1 MVPALDKIQ
10 ILKNFIFSINQHLKR
25 EVYMVA
31 EMKKDVNLLVRV
43 EDLTT
48 FSDNVLFES
57 KDDVVFLNFT
67 QTIPTPG
74 GDNGKEIS
82 QAKLVSRV
90 VLTIPH
96 FLRFADVCESIA
108 KQIKE
113 LGKGTSR

>member
-1 MVPALDKIQ
+1 
-10 ILKNFIFSINQHLKR
+10 
-25 EVYMVA
+25 MVA

-96 FLRFADVCESIA
+96 FLPGFPPTHNEP
-108 KQIKE
+108 
-113 LGKGTSR
+113 GGGTPSAT

>member
-1 MVPALDKIQ
+1 
-10 ILKNFIFSINQHLKR
+10 
-25 EVYMVA
+25 MVA

-74 GDNGKEIS
+74 GD
-82 QAKLVSRV
+82 A
-90 VLTIPH
+90 
-96 FLRFADVCESIA
+96 
-108 KQIKE
+108 
-113 LGKGTSR
+113 